1 MTHPKEIA
9 VVVLAAGQSSRMKD
23 IKQLLPWKGT
33 FLLQYVLNGVTELE
47 VKRIVIVLGANAQK
61 IKSRLKTDPSSTDI
75 IENPTWEKGLGN
87 SISAGVRYL
96 REKYSTLDGML
107 ICLADQPLVNPDYL
121 NRMLLEFSTQ
131 NVSIV
136 ASNYGKK
143 LGVPAIF
150 GPDLYDALLM
160 LDSDYGARD
169 IMDSHTSVTLGLD
182 AQRFLADI
190 DTQEAY
196 QKIYNEN
203 HHQ

>member
-1 MTHPKEIA
+1 M
-9 VVVLAAGQSSRMKD
+9 QD

-33 FLLQYVLNGVTELE
+33 FLLQYVLNGITQLE
-47 VKRIVIVLGANAQK
+47 AKRIVVVLGANAQK
-61 IKSRLKTDPSSTDI
+61 IRSSLKIDPSSTDI

-96 REKYSTLDGML
+96 METYSPLDGML
-107 ICLADQPLVNPDYL
+107 ICLADQPLVTPDYL
-121 NRMLLEFSTQ
+121 NRMLLEFSTH

-150 GPDLYDALLM
+150 GQDMYPALLK

-169 IMDSHTSVTLGLD
+169 ILDSHTFVTLGLD
-182 AQRFLADI
+182 AQGLLADI
-190 DTQEAY
+190 DTPEAY

-203 HHQ
+203 HHP